1 MVKINFSP
9 PPENVGTVNERWET
23 NNQQEKE
30 ESKMA
35 ERSERELVLA
45 PNEYAFILDTTK
57 GNVNCYVGPNKT
69 SLAGTDSMVA
79 FNEKTKRF
87 EPVALDRAVQ
97 TFKTAPSNWYM
108 IMKNPA
114 KDSAHPQ
121 PGPSNS
127 LPPLQVGKKV
137 NIHGPSSFALW
148 PGQMVKVIEGHKL
161 QSNQY
166 LLVRIYDHEE
176 ANKNIEG
183 IYGGK
188 VPEDVTDLFAGQKVI
203 IKGTDVSFYM
213 PPTGAEVM
221 PDDNGDLVRNAV
233 TLERLEYCVLV
244 GENGEKE
251 YRRGEDVVFPR
262 PDQKFL
268 TSNSSRKFR
277 AIELD
282 ETTGLHVK
290 VIAPY
295 VDEESE
301 RREGEELFITG
312 KNKLYFP
319 RKEHAIIRD
328 EGGNQLHHAVAVPKG
343 EGLYVLNKQS
353 GDVKTITGPKMF
365 LPDPRTEAVTQRIL
379 SDREC
384 SLLYPG
390 NKEALDF
397 NQQLRGAIEV
407 TVATN
412 SAEAMSKVLSNR
424 QRRGP
429 TKGGAEVAAEALAE
443 MASSDWAGDGF
454 TRAGYDAKP
463 RSITIDNKYRG
474 TVACDIW
481 SGFAVQIIDK
491 AGNRRVVEGPING
504 VLMEYD
510 ETVEALHLSMGN
522 PKSTDK
528 MLATAFLKTRNN
540 YVSDTVGIIS
550 RDLIMAQVKIKYLVD
565 FVGEDKGM
573 WFAVDNYVKL
583 LCDHA
588 RSKIKA
594 VARKTS
600 ISDLQKNISEVIRD
614 TVLGAKPDAG
624 IRSGLVFEENSMVVR
639 DVDVLY
645 FEITQ
650 KEVKDLMFSS
660 QIGVVRDNIVLEQ
673 KESELANQKRLEE
686 ISRAL
691 EQERHMTEELRR
703 QLRLKSEEGE
713 AAYRSSVLTF
723 EDSLRDQREASDMAT
738 AQHEMLLQEKR
749 RQDKQKEHELDLK
762 RKADLQELNIT
773 YLKEKVDGAVKQ
785 ATAFSPHIV
794 EAVKR
799 LGDAQLLSSL
809 AENFGELAAIEGKG
823 LLAVANK
830 FLDFKHTGAM
840 IPMLKEQFESGE

>member
-1 MVKINFSP
+1 
-9 PPENVGTVNERWET
+9 
-23 NNQQEKE
+23 
-30 ESKMA
+30 MA

-45 PNEYAFILDTTK
+45 PNEFAFILDTTK

-79 FNEKTKRF
+79 FNERTKRF
-87 EPVALDRAVQ
+87 ESVGFDQAVQ
-97 TFKTAPSNWYM
+97 TFKTAPENWYM

-127 LPPLQVGKKV
+127 LPVLQVGKKV
-137 NIHGPSSFALW
+137 NIHGPASFALW

-176 ANKNIEG
+176 ANRNIEG

-188 VPEDVTDLFAGQKVI
+188 VPEDVLDLFAGQKVI

-221 PDDNGDLVRNAV
+221 PDDNGELVRNAV

-268 TSNSSRKFR
+268 TNNSSRKFR

-295 VDEESE
+295 TDDNDH
-301 RREGEELFITG
+301 REGEELFVTG

-328 EGGNQLHHAVAVPKG
+328 EGGHQLHHAVAVPKG

-353 GDVKTITGPKMF
+353 GDVKIVTGPKMF

-390 NKEALDF
+390 NQEALNF
-397 NQQLRGAIEV
+397 NRQLRGALEV

-412 SAEAMSKVLSNR
+412 AAEAMSKVIGSR
-424 QRRGP
+424 ARRGP
-429 TKGGAEVAAEALAE
+429 SKGGAEAAAEALAE

-463 RSITIDNKYRG
+463 KSITIDNKYRG
-474 TVACDIW
+474 TVSCDVW
-481 SGFAVQIIDK
+481 SGFAIQIIDK

-510 ETVEALHLSMGN
+510 ETVEALHLSTGK
-522 PKSTDK
+522 PKTTDK
-528 MLATAFLKTRNN
+528 MIATAFLKTRNN
-540 YVSDTVGIIS
+540 YVSDIIGVIS
-550 RDLIMAQVKIKYLVD
+550 RDLIMAQIQVKYLVD
-565 FVGEDKGM
+565 FVGDDKGK

-594 VARKTS
+594 VARKTP
-600 ISDLQKNISEVIRD
+600 ISEFQKNVAEIIRD
-614 TVLGAKPDAG
+614 TILGVKPADGA
-624 IRSGLVFEENSMVVR
+624 RTGLVFDENSMVVR
-639 DVDVLY
+639 DVDVLH

-660 QIGVVRDNIVLEQ
+660 QIGVVRDNIVLAQ
-673 KESELANQKRLEE
+673 KEAELANQQRLEE

-691 EQERHMTEELRR
+691 ERERHQTEELKR
-703 QLRLKSEEGE
+703 QLRLESESGE
-713 AAYRSSVLTF
+713 HNFQTSMLKF
-723 EDSLRDQREASDMAT
+723 EDTIREQRDLADAASI
-738 AQHEMLLQEKR
+738 
-749 RQDKQKEHELDLK
+749 EHELAMQERRRVAKVRDHELEMK
-762 RKADLQELNIT
+762 RKSDQQELNIA
-773 YLKEKVDGAVKQ
+773 YLKEKVEGAVKQ
-785 ATAFSPHIV
+785 ANAFSPHIV

-840 IPMLKEQFESGE
+840 IPMLKEQPESDE